1 MANHQN
7 LFYLGKSITTTTCW
21 EADKVGVFK
30 REGQINQYYL
40 HTRLLLLVC
49 HFVSLCWVTDWSSHR
64 QFLCI
69 PFLSNTKSRFC
80 NTKKKLHIMIFFGSF
95 SKINLRGK
103 KSPIFWLIFCHHE
116 LVVCVKRH
124 KSSILLLSFQLKFG
138 YSEKAKDLK
147 LCFDVFK

>member
-30 REGQINQYYL
+30 REGQIYQYYL

-69 PFLSNTKSRFC
+69 PFLLNTKSRFC
-80 NTKKKLHIMIFFGSF
+80 NTKKIYYDDFFFVLSPRLIWEGKNPQYFGSYF
-95 SKINLRGK
+95 VTMSSLFVWNGISLQ
-103 KSPIFWLIFCHHE
+103 SCFCP
-116 LVVCVKRH
+116 
-124 KSSILLLSFQLKFG
+124 SN
-138 YSEKAKDLK
+138 
-147 LCFDVFK
+147 